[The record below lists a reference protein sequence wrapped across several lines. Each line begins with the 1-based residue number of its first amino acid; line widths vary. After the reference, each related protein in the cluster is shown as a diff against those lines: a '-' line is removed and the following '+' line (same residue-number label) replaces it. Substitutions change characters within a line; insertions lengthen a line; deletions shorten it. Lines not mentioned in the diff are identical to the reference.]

1 MASEK
6 RYPIGS
12 ASIVMVFVAV
22 CLTAFSSLS
31 LVSAKADLKLSEKT
45 AQAVNA
51 YYEADAKA
59 ARDVNAAA
67 GDAAKLEQMGWQRE
81 GDTLQKEFPLDDR
94 QTLRVILA
102 SPNLEVEEWR
112 VVITQEWVGDDGLDV
127 WVP

>member
-22 CLTAFSSLS
+22 CLTALSSLS
-31 LVSAKADLKLSEKT
+31 LVSAKADLKT
-45 AQAVNA
+45 AQAVNV

-59 ARDVNAAA
+59 AREVNAAE
-67 GDAAKLEQMGWQRE
+67 GDAVKLEQMGWQRQE
-81 GDTLQKEFPLDDR
+81 GTLQKEFPLDDR
-94 QTLRVILA
+94 QALRVTLA
-102 SPNLEVEEWR
+102 ALTLEVEEWR
-112 VVITQEWVGDDGLDV
+112 VVITKEWVGDDSLDV